1 MTEETPPET
10 RPPSAVPSWI
20 MLGFVMGVLVMLG
33 WRRDRDRNG
42 EPAPPPAAQVEPERP
57 SPATATNELH
67 VEDQP
72 SLNIVEALFE
82 QYRAYAFWEDDRTE
96 IGVWNTRTLAFSDT
110 FEVLRTDTGTYFKSI
125 PALRRLPLEG
135 YGPPGC
141 PLLFTET
148 VTQRAARYLQSRGQV
163 PRNLPPPKTP

>member
-1 MTEETPPET
+1 MTADPPIED

-33 WRRDRDRNG
+33 WRRDQERG
-42 EPAPPPAAQVEPERP
+42 AEPAPPAVVQVEPEP
-57 SPATATNELH
+57 PNPATETNTLR

-82 QYRAYAFWEDDRTE
+82 QYRAYAFWEEDRTE
-96 IGVWNTRTLAFSDT
+96 IAVWNTRTLAFSDA

-135 YGPPGC
+135 YGPQGC

-148 VTQRAARYLQSRGQV
+148 VTQRAARYLQSRGQI
-163 PRNLPPPKTP
+163 PRSLPPPRTP